1 MLFCVNR
8 CEFMENA
15 LAQRPAGTVCRH
27 RHRLWSRASH
37 WAPNRSRTP
46 ARKTAVEVATTRA
59 RRPRSPALPPPPMRR
74 TLYSGRCGPSLA
86 RRLHLGA
93 VGAGLRRGYSFRGG
107 YGGNGNPVRAG
118 SVERAWREHPL
129 RQRGL
134 QAACSYVYRMGL
146 PTSRPRWDHLAVVIP
161 PVGAARAFPPW
172 VSDSKARVQDVD
184 GAVVKNGALLE
195 NFRDAQVAVAPAVAT
210 DLECHMAGVPDGVI
224 GIFGVAG
231 IVWYVVPYMIP
242 AGPFHCQGA
251 GRSFAK
257 PRRGCRREITWLS
270 GQTTKT
276 GRLKPCGSVCPA

>member
-1 MLFCVNR
+1 MRLRSVRPEPFAGTGIGSGAGPATGHPTAVGR
-8 CEFMENA
+8 PQGKRR
-15 LAQRPAGTVCRH
+15 LRWPLPGPAGLDLPHCR
-27 RHRLWSRASH
+27 RHQCAALF
-37 WAPNRSRTP
+37 TQ
-46 ARKTAVEVATTRA
+46 VGVA
-59 RRPRSPALPPPPMRR
+59 L
-74 TLYSGRCGPSLA
+74 SLA

-93 VGAGLRRGYSFRGG
+93 VGAGLRRGYSFRGE

-118 SVERAWREHPL
+118 SVEHAWRGYLL

-224 GIFGVAG
+224 GIFGSGWDRLVCSSLYDSRWP
-231 IVWYVVPYMIP
+231 V
-242 AGPFHCQGA
+242 
-251 GRSFAK
+251 SL
-257 PRRGCRREITWLS
+257 PRRGTIIRQVAARLPLGDNMAQRSDHQDREIEAL
-270 GQTTKT
+270 
-276 GRLKPCGSVCPA
+276 R